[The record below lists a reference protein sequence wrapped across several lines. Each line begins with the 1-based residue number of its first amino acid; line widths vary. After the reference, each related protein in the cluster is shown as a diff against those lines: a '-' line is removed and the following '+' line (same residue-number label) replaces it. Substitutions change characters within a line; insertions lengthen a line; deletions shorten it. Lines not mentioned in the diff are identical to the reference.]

1 MIPLIIIAGPTATGK
16 SDRALHLAKLL
27 NGEIISADS
36 MQIYRDFDIGTA
48 KASVKNR
55 QSVPHHFV
63 DILNPDENYSAGQF
77 KKNAEKVIRKLH
89 SNGKRAIVTGGTGL
103 YINALARGLSMA
115 APSDPEIREKLQKRS
130 QKEGS
135 LYNELLKL
143 DPEAAKKIKPADT
156 FRTERALEVYY
167 LTGKPI
173 SSFQSS
179 DKHETNKYDVLYLVL
194 TMDRSLL
201 YQRINERVD
210 RMIKKGLVKEVNS
223 IIAKGYSDQLKP
235 FKSLGYKEIVQHL
248 KKELTLEQAVENIK
262 KKTRNFAKRQLT
274 WFKKVRSAQWINV
287 GIEKPEMTD
296 EKIYGAVQERFNF

>member
-77 KKNAEKVIRKLH
+77 KKNAEKVISKLN
-89 SNGKRAIVTGGTGL
+89 SRGKISIVTGGTGL

-143 DPEAAKKIKPADT
+143 DPEAAKKLNL
-156 FRTERALEVYY
+156 RTHF
-167 LTGKPI
+167 GP
-173 SSFQSS
+173 
-179 DKHETNKYDVLYLVL
+179 
-194 TMDRSLL
+194 
-201 YQRINERVD
+201 
-210 RMIKKGLVKEVNS
+210 KG
-223 IIAKGYSDQLKP
+223 
-235 FKSLGYKEIVQHL
+235 H
-248 KKELTLEQAVENIK
+248 
-262 KKTRNFAKRQLT
+262 
-274 WFKKVRSAQWINV
+274 
-287 GIEKPEMTD
+287 
-296 EKIYGAVQERFNF
+296 